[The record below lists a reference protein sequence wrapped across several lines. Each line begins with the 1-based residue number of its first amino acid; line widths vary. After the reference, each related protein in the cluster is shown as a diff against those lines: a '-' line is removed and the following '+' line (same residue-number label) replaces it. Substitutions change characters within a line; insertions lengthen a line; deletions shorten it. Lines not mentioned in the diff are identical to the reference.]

1 MRSRGLRGLWS
12 GCGWFGGSGRSGHL
26 SQFRLRN
33 LIALFVDTDCDLH
46 EFTSVL
52 VPYVDAVFSRVV
64 NGHVVDGE
72 AGKLAALKGDLV
84 AVGGQNFLLILKPG
98 DLWTGVTPHCTS

>member
-1 MRSRGLRGLWS
+1 MRLRRLWS
-12 GCGWFGGSGRSGHL
+12 GCSWFGGCNGSGHL

-33 LIALFVDTDCDLH
+33 IIALFVDTDCDLH

-52 VPYVDAVFSRVV
+52 VPYVDAVFSRVIHSH
-64 NGHVVDGE
+64 GADGE
-72 AGKLAALKGDLV
+72 AGELAALEGDLV
-84 AVGGQNFLLILKPG
+84 AVGAHNFLLILKPG